1 MLKKIVP
8 FLFACFSGWATA
20 SPPDKRYAE
29 LVSYFNSKAIPLSTS
44 AELNAM
50 IDESGNRR
58 LVLLGEATHGTREFY
73 HWRAEIT
80 KRLIAEK
87 DFNFI
92 AVEGDWAA
100 IYRLNK
106 YVKGL
111 ENSMSSALE
120 VLQSFHRW
128 PQWMWANTNILELA
142 EWLKQHNDA
151 LPFEKKVGFYGM
163 DVYGHWDA
171 MDDLLAYSRENLA
184 EMHPEIENLLNCF
197 AGRRKDEWQYARAV
211 ADGKPSCETEL
222 SQVTE
227 ILSSHKEKIDS
238 AMEKAH
244 FRAKQNALVIQNA
257 ENFYRLAVQNSLDSW
272 NARVDHMWTTVNKLL
287 NFYGEDSKGIV
298 WAHNS
303 HVGDSRATSMRFFE
317 QYNIGQLSRENLSEE
332 NVFIAGFGTFRGKVN
347 AGSEWDARM
356 KVMKIPKAQKGSLD
370 YLLNEVSHP
379 QFLILFNRKERDHH
393 LLKEPLNHRA
403 IGVVFNPAEDGS
415 YVPTLPAY
423 RYDALLFIR
432 ETTGLTQISK

>member
-1 MLKKIVP
+1 MMVKRIVL
-8 FLFACFSGWATA
+8 FLIVCFPGWAKA
-20 SPPDKRYAE
+20 SPPEKKNPE
-29 LVSYFNSKAIPLSTS
+29 LVSYFTSKAVPLNTS
-44 AELNAM
+44 ADLNA
-50 IDESGNRR
+50 IIEESGSRQ

-87 DFNFI
+87 NFNFI
-92 AVEGDWAA
+92 AVEGDWAT

-120 VLQSFHRW
+120 VLQTFHRW
-128 PQWMWANTNILELA
+128 PVWMWSNTDILELA
-142 EWLKQHNDA
+142 EWLKQHNDS
-151 LPFEKKVGFYGM
+151 LPAERKTGFYGM

-171 MDDLLAYSRENLA
+171 MDDLLAYSKENLS
-184 EMHPEIENLLNCF
+184 EKHYEIENLLNCF

-222 SQVTE
+222 QQVAE
-227 ILSSHKEKIDS
+227 ILYRHGENLDS
-238 AMEKAH
+238 TKEKAH
-244 FRAKQNALVIQNA
+244 FRAMQNALVIQNA
-257 ENFYRLAVQNSLDSW
+257 ENFYRLVLQNSTDSW
-272 NARVDHMWTTVNKLL
+272 NARVDHMWITVNQLL
-287 NFYGEDSKGIV
+287 GFYGEDSKGIV

-317 QYNIGQLSRENLSEE
+317 QYNIGQLSRENLGED

-347 AGSEWDARM
+347 AGGEWGGRM
-356 KVMKIPKAQKGSLD
+356 KIMKIPKAQKRSLD
-370 YLLNEVSHP
+370 YLLNKVPHP
-379 QFLILFNRKERDHH
+379 QFFILFNRKDRNHP

-432 ETTGLTQISK
+432 ETTGLTQIR